1 MSNRNEFQEES
12 AYAITNGNHVHEVTG
27 TVATASTQNIR
38 PHTHR
43 FATMTSRP
51 IPTQNGNHIHAIR
64 FWTDSYDGHLHEFRG
79 MTTEG
84 DATGSHHIHYLTG
97 LTSVND
103 RHRHEFKVATAI
115 DNPTGTK

>member
-1 MSNRNEFQEES
+1 MSNRFEIQEEAS
-12 AYAITNGNHVHEVTG
+12 AKITQENHVHEVTG
-27 TVATASTQNIR
+27 TVASAVTQTIR
-38 PHTHR
+38 PHSHR

-51 IPTQNGNHIHAIR
+51 IPTRDGNHVHEVG
-64 FWTDSYDGHLHEFRG
+64 FWTDSYDGHLHEYRG

-84 DATGSHHIHYLTG
+84 QATGSHHVHYLTG